1 MERKHLFLYL
11 VIPAFVIAGTA
22 SYHRIQRNR
31 ELGRQRVQK
40 TEGIVPVT
48 LATVENRSFRG
59 SIPFTGT
66 LLAVNRAELKAEV
79 SGRVTRVVVQEGD
92 KVAAGSVL
100 CAQDEDELLLGV
112 QAAEAQLS
120 QAQLQA
126 EQAKRDNDRAQSLL
140 EKRSVTKQSAQ
151 LAETNFNATMAMA
164 RAAGS
169 NLGLAKSRLRKSRI
183 TAPFMG
189 EVAKRMVQPGEVLA
203 PGQPVFEVV
212 DNRKLEIQADL
223 PAEVLARIAKGMKA
237 VFRVTGFDK
246 PFEATLTQVS
256 GSVQQDGRTLRVRF
270 EIPNTDGRL
279 KSGLFAEGEI
289 LVEAESNRPAL
300 PVSILTAIG
309 RDAEVFVV
317 ENDIAMRK
325 QILLSGQEQ
334 GGWRPVEGI
343 AVGTRVV
350 AVGRDLVR
358 DGSKVQVVPA
368 PAVASQGN

>member
-11 VIPAFVIAGTA
+11 VVPTVVIAGAA
-22 SYHRIQRNR
+22 SYHRILRNR
-31 ELGRQRVQK
+31 ELSRQRVEK
-40 TEGIVPVT
+40 TEGVVSVT
-48 LATVENRSFRG
+48 LAMVENRPFRG

-79 SGRVTRVVVQEGD
+79 SGRITRVVVQEGD
-92 KVAAGSVL
+92 RVAAGSVL
-100 CAQDEDELLLGV
+100 CAQDEDELLLAV
-112 QAAEAQLS
+112 QAAEAQLA
-120 QAQLQA
+120 QAQVQS

-151 LAETNFNATMAMA
+151 LAETNFNATMAMV
-164 RAAGS
+164 RAAES

-183 TAPFMG
+183 TAPFTG
-189 EVAKRMVQPGEVLA
+189 EVAKRLVQPGEVLA

-212 DNRKLEIQADL
+212 DNRTLEIQADL

-237 VFRVTGFDK
+237 SFRVTGFEK

-256 GSVQQDGRTLRVRF
+256 GSVQQDGRTLRVRL
-270 EIPNTDGRL
+270 EVPNTDGRL

-300 PVSILTAIG
+300 PASILTAVG
-309 RDAEVFVV
+309 RDAAVFVV
-317 ENDIAMRK
+317 VNDTAIRK
-325 QILLSGQEQ
+325 QVLLSGQEQ

-350 AVGRDLVR
+350 ALGRDLVT
-358 DGSKVQVVPA
+358 DGSKIKITSA
-368 PAVASQGN
+368 PIASSQGN

>member
-1 MERKHLFLYL
+1 MNRSKLFLY
-11 VIPAFVIAGTA
+11 AGLPLLIIVGAA
-22 SYHRIQRNR
+22 SYHRVLRNR
-31 ELGRQRVQK
+31 ELSRQRVEK
-40 TEGIVPVT
+40 TAGVVSVT
-48 LATVENRSFRG
+48 LATVENRPFRG

-79 SGRVTRVVVQEGD
+79 SGRITRVVVQEGD

-100 CAQDEDELLLGV
+100 CAQDEDELLLAV
-112 QAAEAQLS
+112 QAAEAQL
-120 QAQLQA
+120 AQTQVQA

-140 EKRSVTKQSAQ
+140 EKRSVTRQSAQ

-164 RAAGS
+164 RAAES

-183 TAPFMG
+183 TAPFTG
-189 EVAKRMVQPGEVLA
+189 EVAKRLVQPGEVLA

-237 VFRVTGFDK
+237 SFRVTGFDK

-256 GSVQQDGRTLRVRF
+256 GSVQQDGRTLRVRL

-300 PVSILTAIG
+300 PASILTAVG
-309 RDAEVFVV
+309 RDATVFVV
-317 ENDIAMRK
+317 ENDTAMRK

-334 GGWRPVEGI
+334 DGWRPVEGI

-350 AVGRDLVR
+350 ALGRDLVT
-358 DGSKVQVVPA
+358 DGSKVQVASTP
-368 PAVASQGN
+368 VASSQGN